1 MQLTLIV
8 SNLNEEGGGRGGSK
22 PLTLVT
28 VDSRFERFFKSKFT
42 RCARVVSNSGSRYLQ
57 SLLTCRG
64 TVDRLKERVI
74 DVGDVRKVGRYST
87 TLSFP
92 ELMSLRYARTASPF
106 FARLD
111 LFLAVLANEAVA
123 TRKNH
128 PSKLANSR
136 RVGLQ
141 SFVSKPDFP
150 NPFVKDAKSR
160 AAITN
165 STRECYASRFELVLV
180 TSWEF
185 VLRDDRYI
193 DECR

>member
-74 DVGDVRKVGRYST
+74 VSAMLGKLDDIPPRFR
-87 TLSFP
+87 
-92 ELMSLRYARTASPF
+92 SL
-106 FARLD
+106 
-111 LFLAVLANEAVA
+111 N
-123 TRKNH
+123 
-128 PSKLANSR
+128 
-136 RVGLQ
+136 
-141 SFVSKPDFP
+141 
-150 NPFVKDAKSR
+150 
-160 AAITN
+160 
-165 STRECYASRFELVLV
+165 
-180 TSWEF
+180 
-185 VLRDDRYI
+185 
-193 DECR
+193 

>member
-1 MQLTLIV
+1 
-8 SNLNEEGGGRGGSK
+8 
-22 PLTLVT
+22 
-28 VDSRFERFFKSKFT
+28 
-42 RCARVVSNSGSRYLQ
+42 
-57 SLLTCRG
+57 
-64 TVDRLKERVI
+64 
-74 DVGDVRKVGRYST
+74 
-87 TLSFP
+87 
-92 ELMSLRYARTASPF
+92 MSLRYARTASPF